1 MLSQGPNGMRP
12 LELLAEM
19 PGSGLE
25 LRRHH
30 VITLC
35 CHKRMLS
42 QGPNCMRPLELLA
55 EMPGEGFE
63 PNSHHLQCHYK
74 LMLRRVPNGMKRLE
88 LLADMQHKDW
98 SQTII
103 TYSTTIN
110 LWEEGVPMV

>member
-1 MLSQGPNGMRP
+1 MLSQGPKG
-12 LELLAEM
+12 
-19 PGSGLE
+19 
-25 LRRHH
+25 
-30 VITLC
+30 
-35 CHKRMLS
+35 
-42 QGPNCMRPLELLA
+42 MRPLELLA
-55 EMPGEGFE
+55 EMPGEGLE